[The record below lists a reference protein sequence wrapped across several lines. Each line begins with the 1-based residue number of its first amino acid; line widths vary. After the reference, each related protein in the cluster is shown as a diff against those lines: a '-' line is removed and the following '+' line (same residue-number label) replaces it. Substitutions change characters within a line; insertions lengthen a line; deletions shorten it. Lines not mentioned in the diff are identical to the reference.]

1 MTKRNLLRITGVIFS
16 LLIIASVFL
25 PYNSVNNNPLFS
37 PKNSGELILSIVI
50 ILFGVVSII
59 LYALNFYIEFPI
71 STSGAVLFF
80 VVIEAVY
87 AIGNKTFSEFSTGYY
102 LLALGAIL
110 LFINTIIM
118 ILSSKSSKKEEI
130 TVTQPEV
137 NTVTE
142 SINNIYEGGT
152 INEVTIKTLNNQA
165 VVEPVQPIV
174 EPVQSVQPVVE
185 PVQPVQP
192 VVEPVQSVQPIVEP
206 VQPVQPIVE
215 PVQSVQPIVE
225 PVQPVVEPVQSV
237 EPVQQ
242 LQPIQELQPIVE
254 TQNTTVAQGQM
265 PEIQFEQMPEYK
277 EPIKPIYD
285 EPKEIKPEDN
295 PALKS
300 LLEPEQPQVAPA
312 QPVNP
317 VVQQFD
323 QPQVAPVQ
331 PVNPVLQQFDQPQQ
345 SVVEPVQPVNPV
357 LQQFDQPMSFI
368 GQPIQQEVKTEQ
380 QQEEV
385 GVGMNIFNNH

>member
-50 ILFGVVSII
+50 FLFGVVSII

-165 VVEPVQPIV
+165 VVEPVQPVVEPVQPVQPIV
-174 EPVQSVQPVVE
+174 EPVQPQQSVVE
-185 PVQPVQP
+185 PVQP

-206 VQPVQPIVE
+206 VQ
-215 PVQSVQPIVE
+215 
-225 PVQPVVEPVQSV
+225 PVQSV

-254 TQNTTVAQGQM
+254 TQNTAVAQGQM

-300 LLEPEQPQVAPA
+300 LLEPEQPQVAPTQPVNPVVQQFDQPQVAPA

-331 PVNPVLQQFDQPQQ
+331 PVNPVLQQFDQP
-345 SVVEPVQPVNPV
+345 
-357 LQQFDQPMSFI
+357 MSFI

-380 QQEEV
+380 QEEV

>member
-110 LFINTIIM
+110 LFINTIIL

-165 VVEPVQPIV
+165 VVEPVQPVQPIV
-174 EPVQSVQPVVE
+174 EPVQPQQSVVE

-192 VVEPVQSVQPIVEP
+192 VVEPVQSVQPI
-206 VQPVQPIVE
+206 
-215 PVQSVQPIVE
+215 
-225 PVQPVVEPVQSV
+225 VEPVQSV

-254 TQNTTVAQGQM
+254 TQNTAVAQGQM

-300 LLEPEQPQVAPA
+300 LLEPEQPQVAPT

-323 QPQVAPVQ
+323 QPQVAPTQ
-331 PVNPVLQQFDQPQQ
+331 PVNPVVQQFDQPQQ

-380 QQEEV
+380 QEEV

>member
-80 VVIEAVY
+80 VIIEAVY

-152 INEVTIKTLNNQA
+152 INEEPIKTLNNQA

-174 EPVQSVQPVVE
+174 EPVQSVQPI
-185 PVQPVQP
+185 
-192 VVEPVQSVQPIVEP
+192 VEPVQSVQPIVEP

-225 PVQPVVEPVQSV
+225 PVQPVQPIVEPVQPVQPVVEPVQPVQPVVEPVQSVQPVV

-254 TQNTTVAQGQM
+254 TQNTAVAQGQM

-300 LLEPEQPQVAPA
+300 LLEPEQPQVAP
-312 QPVNP
+312 
-317 VVQQFD
+317 
-323 QPQVAPVQ
+323 VQ

-357 LQQFDQPMSFI
+357 LQQFDQPMLFI

-380 QQEEV
+380 QEEV